1 MAGRS
6 ARIRYRM
13 KYTVQQA
20 KTNLSRLLKEAAA
33 GQEVIIVRGKQ
44 PVAQLVAI
52 GKARK
57 KRQPGSMAGQ
67 ITYTADA
74 FDALTDQELTDL
86 GFA

>member
-1 MAGRS
+1 
-6 ARIRYRM
+6 M

-33 GQEVIIVRGKQ
+33 GQEVIIVRGKR

-57 KRQPGSMAGQ
+57 KRQPGRMAGQ